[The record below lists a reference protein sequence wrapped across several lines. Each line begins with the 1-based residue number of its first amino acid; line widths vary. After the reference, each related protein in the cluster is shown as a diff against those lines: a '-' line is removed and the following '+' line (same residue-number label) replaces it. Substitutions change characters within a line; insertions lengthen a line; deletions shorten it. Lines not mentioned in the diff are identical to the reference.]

1 MYFYMNVYE
10 SVSIYTFIYKYVC
23 IYMNMFIKMYVWACI
38 YTCIYIYIYIHVY
51 YFILHKYSKI
61 QSKAEQLIDIN
72 YFLNTSQSMRTNLN
86 TYYRVDA
93 DVETEDLE
101 ILI

>member
-1 MYFYMNVYE
+1 MYIYEYVYKDVCM
-10 SVSIYTFIYKYVC
+10 SVY
-23 IYMNMFIKMYVWACI
+23 IYMY
-38 YTCIYIYIYIHVY
+38 IYIYIYIHVY